1 MLRIL
6 DVQYKNCN
14 SSEDL
19 LQFVNQ
25 LDYKKYVFTCFHG
38 GDISII
44 WIVCVDLTKGVI
56 HYYLDEDLHLERE
69 PTVWKIKE
77 AEEYNPHWAFPLSI
91 SATNFWN
98 S

>member
-1 MLRIL
+1 MPKIL

-14 SSEDL
+14 NSEDL

-25 LDYKKYVFTCFHG
+25 LDYKKYVFTCFYG
-38 GDISII
+38 GDVIII
-44 WIVCVDLTKGVI
+44 WIVYVLSIKGVI
-56 HYYLDEDLHLERE
+56 HYYLNKDLPLQKE
-69 PTVWKIKE
+69 PIIWLIKE
-77 AEEYNPHWAFPLSI
+77 AEGYNPHWAFPLSI